1 MSGFTCWRSA
11 DRWASVGEPLQA
23 RQRARSC
30 SAREA
35 PSRALDGWST
45 VCIARSLVDQMLG
58 EKGCPRARA
67 RHRAARLV
75 RFGQE
80 GGMDYERKFAGLLQ
94 LCEEARSGNL
104 DVIVIHH
111 PEVLGDTY
119 DELIES
125 LNRIA
130 DC

>member
-1 MSGFTCWRSA
+1 
-11 DRWASVGEPLQA
+11 
-23 RQRARSC
+23 
-30 SAREA
+30 
-35 PSRALDGWST
+35 
-45 VCIARSLVDQMLG
+45 
-58 EKGCPRARA
+58 
-67 RHRAARLV
+67 
-75 RFGQE
+75 
-80 GGMDYERKFAGLLQ
+80 MDYERKFAGLLQ

-130 DC
+130 DCGLRLAIPPRAERPHAAN